1 MQRLAR
7 SETTHSQLH
16 SASERQQGSVRIAG
30 ATAASTLAARS
41 STNSHTGCQV
51 FVSLLDSEWQRHGG
65 AKSEQQ
71 GNRTTKRHFYTCS
84 QLAFCS
90 KYGRTL
96 AHLMSHR
103 QEITIHVDRGSC
115 YRVHCECAVCYM
127 YVHAT
132 YNILSVSNSIYLL
145 SAPIAYVC
153 YIRVYGKNI
162 AKLTKQPKKVSPS
175 TF

>member
-1 MQRLAR
+1 MAR

-30 ATAASTLAARS
+30 ATAAPTLAARS
-41 STNSHTGCQV
+41 STNSQTGCQV

-71 GNRTTKRHFYTCS
+71 GNRTTKRHFCTCS

-103 QEITIHVDRGSC
+103 QEITMHVDRGSC
-115 YRVHCECAVCYM
+115 YRVNYECAVCY
-127 YVHAT
+127 VHAT
-132 YNILSVSNSIYLL
+132 YHLICIKQHM

-153 YIRVYGKNI
+153 YVRVYGKNI